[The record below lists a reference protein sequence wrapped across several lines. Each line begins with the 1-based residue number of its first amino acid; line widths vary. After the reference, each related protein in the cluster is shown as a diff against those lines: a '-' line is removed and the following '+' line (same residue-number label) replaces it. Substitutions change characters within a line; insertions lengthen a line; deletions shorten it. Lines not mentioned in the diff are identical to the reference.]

1 MSFIDASLVDAI
13 EFKQWTTT
21 DRANLETRVF
31 PAEDFIQIFMES
43 LKKLQVHDFVAK
55 KQSKFVTATKENLQQ
70 GEFLVMQIFQ
80 RTILLSYKMI
90 SNHITGAAHRQLH
103 PFICY
108 HKGDDGHVG
117 HTCLLLFLSALIMI
131 QLLCTCFSKSW

>member
-55 KQSKFVTATKENLQQ
+55 KQ
-70 GEFLVMQIFQ
+70 
-80 RTILLSYKMI
+80 
-90 SNHITGAAHRQLH
+90 
-103 PFICY
+103 
-108 HKGDDGHVG
+108 
-117 HTCLLLFLSALIMI
+117 
-131 QLLCTCFSKSW
+131 